1 MAESKYARYM
11 TTDCIK
17 PNKKGDRMMMSTRQ
31 LEQFGAGNFSMDCI
45 YVVDPRSLNEKNHKH
60 SFDQYLSFFAANPND
75 PHDFDAEL
83 EIFLGEEQERVLI
96 TQPTVLHIPA
106 GLHHCPLNVI
116 KINRPLLFV
125 DVALTARYAAAET
138 NAKSKT

>member
-1 MAESKYARYM
+1 MSESKYARYM

-17 PNKKGDRMMMSTRQ
+17 PNKKGDRLMMSTRQ

-45 YVVDPRSLNEKNHKH
+45 YVVDPRVLNDKNHKH
-60 SFDQYLSFFAANPND
+60 TFDQYLCFFSANPDNA
-75 PHDFDAEL
+75 HDFDAEV
-83 EIFLGEEQERVLI
+83 EMFLGEEQEQVLI

-106 GLHHCPLNVI
+106 GLHHCPLTVK

-125 DVALTARYAAAET
+125 DVALTSRYAAAET
-138 NAKSKT
+138 AAKR